1 MQNLSGYNKYY
12 YDRIAKDNKLCDI
25 LLKQHQIDIIMAET
39 YLGVPESCRKELG
52 GNRFNMVI
60 DLESFM
66 VVDYSSFP
74 ELSDTQK
81 ELITSACNY
90 HDQKIWETIFSGI
103 RNTFVMSWNEPNSNN
118 MLKAMQEHEISLA
131 KTLAAAS
138 GKMAENFDK
147 TKKLLPYWMRFS
159 QLRLLSHIP
168 NKIIKESSL
177 HNIAFFPIKKRGMN
191 ATSANKDG
199 IRFITANYA
208 LRDVLFEFNR
218 QLEHFYSTTHM
229 SHRPRAY
236 RAINHFIPLVIYL
249 CTNVECIAYIP
260 PTILFNDSVKRV
272 KFITECQIDFILMHE
287 IAHHILEHPQKSVII
302 SDIESKKK
310 KKIGFEVEADA
321 LANYLLAV
329 NNIEGVEPAL
339 YNEDSY
345 VNYNEIVEGVEVL
358 FEHMH
363 FCEQMSDLIRDDFGS
378 YVRIATLKDGVH
390 PPAMERLKIFLS
402 PINKNTWK
410 QSKLSMYARDFYTE
424 IISYYKGM
432 SISDKTE
439 MLKVFFS

>member
-25 LLKQHQIDIIMAET
+25 LLKQHQIEIIMTET
-39 YLGVPESCRKELG
+39 YLGVPDSCRKDLG

-74 ELSDTQK
+74 ELSDIQK

-103 RNTFVMSWNEPNSNN
+103 RNTVVMSWNEPNSNN

-131 KTLAAAS
+131 KTLVAAS

-249 CTNVECIAYIP
+249 CTNVECIGYVP
-260 PTILFNDSVKRV
+260 PT
-272 KFITECQIDFILMHE
+272 
-287 IAHHILEHPQKSVII
+287 
-302 SDIESKKK
+302 
-310 KKIGFEVEADA
+310 
-321 LANYLLAV
+321 Y
-329 NNIEGVEPAL
+329 
-339 YNEDSY
+339 
-345 VNYNEIVEGVEVL
+345 
-358 FEHMH
+358 
-363 FCEQMSDLIRDDFGS
+363 
-378 YVRIATLKDGVH
+378 
-390 PPAMERLKIFLS
+390 
-402 PINKNTWK
+402 
-410 QSKLSMYARDFYTE
+410 
-424 IISYYKGM
+424 
-432 SISDKTE
+432 
-439 MLKVFFS
+439 FFQHSG